1 MTTIAEALNEIV
13 AELVAAGVA
22 ATADASRL
30 ELPGVLVMPGEIQF
44 PYLDGSQFDMQ
55 FNLWIMARDKG
66 AVDTWVELQELL
78 TKVRA
83 RFEIPDA
90 IPINR
95 PLANQSS
102 EPVPALL
109 ATIQTTIS

>member
-1 MTTIAEALNEIV
+1 MTTIPEALNEIV
-13 AELVAAGVA
+13 ALLVAADVA
-22 ATADASRL
+22 ATADPTRL
-30 ELPGVLVMPGEIQF
+30 ELPGVLVMPGTIEF
-44 PYLDGSQFDMQ
+44 PYLDGSQFDME

-66 AVDTWVELQELL
+66 AVETWIDLQVLL
-78 TKVRA
+78 QKVRGV
-83 RFEIPDA
+83 FEIVDA

-109 ATIQTTIS
+109 VTLKTTIS